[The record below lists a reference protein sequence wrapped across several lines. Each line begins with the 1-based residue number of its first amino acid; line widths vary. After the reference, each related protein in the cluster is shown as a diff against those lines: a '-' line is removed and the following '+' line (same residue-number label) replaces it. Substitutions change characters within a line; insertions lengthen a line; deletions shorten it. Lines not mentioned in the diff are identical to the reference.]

1 MIITYRDE
9 LGLVS
14 VVADSQEIMFL
25 DGEVYFDCGGEEY
38 RIPVQNLVS
47 ISKFTEV

>member
-38 RIPVQNLVS
+38 RTPVKNLVS
-47 ISKFTEV
+47 ISKLAEV